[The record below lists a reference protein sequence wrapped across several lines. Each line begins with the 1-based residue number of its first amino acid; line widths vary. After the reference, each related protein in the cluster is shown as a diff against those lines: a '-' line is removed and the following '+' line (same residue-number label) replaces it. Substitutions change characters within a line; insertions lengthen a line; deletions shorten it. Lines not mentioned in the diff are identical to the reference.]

1 MSKAK
6 TLLLSSA
13 LTISGL
19 FAAQAQT
26 SANDD
31 KLIAMNDPAKTEVVA
46 DNKKDVLNPPVRE
59 GHFGQAQT
67 LSGQNN
73 LLVIYISGGKG
84 SKEEPEQYTAKE
96 YAEILQKS
104 FANPK
109 YTDNPADIVVFYE
122 ESGRDGVS
130 TASVLIN
137 GDEWKTKEGDRV
149 FTPRLI
155 GKHIDVFADA
165 YAKTKAVSKD

>member
-19 FAAQAQT
+19 FAVQAQT

-31 KLIAMNDPAKTEVVA
+31 KLIAMNDPAKTEVVT

-59 GHFGQAQT
+59 GKFSEAAH
-67 LSGQNN
+67 LSYDHKIM
-73 LLVIYISGGKG
+73 VVYISGGKG
-84 SKEEPEQYTAKE
+84 TKEEPEQYTAKE
-96 YAEILQKS
+96 YGEILQKS
-104 FANPK
+104 FASTK
-109 YTDNPADIVVFYE
+109 YTDNPTDIVVVWE
-122 ESGRDGVS
+122 ESGEEGV
-130 TASVLIN
+130 TVASVLIN
-137 GDEWKTKEGDRV
+137 GEEWKTSKGSSV

-155 GKHIDVFADA
+155 GKHIDGFADA